1 MLGLPMPGKTVSII
15 LPALDEE
22 EAVGKVIDEIPE
34 KDMEERGYRV
44 EILVVD
50 NGSTDRTREIA
61 EAKGAKVIVEPAKGK
76 GRAVRTAFESVC
88 GDFIFMLDADYTYPA
103 TYIPQMLEA
112 LEEGHDVVLGSRLK
126 GQRAEGAMSK
136 LNLIGNRLLAF
147 MGNTLY
153 GTRISD
159 LCTGY
164 WGLSREVVENLEL
177 DATGFQLEANMFTE
191 IAKKGYRIAEVPILY
206 RRRLTPAKLSSL
218 EDGLRIGRTLIT
230 KRFR

>member
-1 MLGLPMPGKTVSII
+1 MPGKKVSII

-22 EAVGKVIDEIPE
+22 EAVGKVIDEIPK

-61 EAKGAKVIVEPAKGK
+61 EAKGAKIIVEPTKGK
-76 GRAVRTAFESVC
+76 GRAVRTAFESVS

-112 LEEGHDVVLGSRLK
+112 LEEGYNVVLGSRLK

-147 MGNTLY
+147 IANTLY

-164 WGLSREVVENLEL
+164 WGLTREVVENLEL

-191 IAKKGYRIAEVPILY
+191 IAKKGYRIAEVAILY
-206 RRRLTPAKLSSL
+206 RRRLTPTKLSSL

>member
-1 MLGLPMPGKTVSII
+1 MPGKKVSII

-22 EAVGKVIDEIPE
+22 EAVGKVIDEIPK

-61 EAKGAKVIVEPAKGK
+61 EAKGAKIIVEPTKGK
-76 GRAVRTAFESVC
+76 GRAVRTAFESVS

-112 LEEGHDVVLGSRLK
+112 LEEGYNVVLGSRLK

-147 MGNTLY
+147 IANTLY

-164 WGLSREVVENLEL
+164 WGLTREVVENLEL

-206 RRRLTPAKLSSL
+206 RRRLTPTKLSSL

>member
-1 MLGLPMPGKTVSII
+1 MLGKRVSII

-22 EAVGKVIDEIPE
+22 EAVGKVIDEIPK

-61 EAKGAKVIVEPAKGK
+61 EAKGAKIIVEPTKGK
-76 GRAVRTAFESVC
+76 GRAVRTAFESVS

-112 LEEGHDVVLGSRLK
+112 LEEGYNVVLGSRLK

-147 MGNTLY
+147 IANTLY

-164 WGLSREVVENLEL
+164 WGLTREVVENMEL

-191 IAKKGYRIAEVPILY
+191 IAKKGYRIAEVAILY
-206 RRRLTPAKLSSL
+206 RRRLTPTKLSSL

>member
-1 MLGLPMPGKTVSII
+1 MPGKRVSII

-22 EAVGKVIDEIPE
+22 EAVGKVIDEIPK

-61 EAKGAKVIVEPAKGK
+61 ETKEAKIIVEPIKGK
-76 GRAVRTAFESVC
+76 GRAVRTAFESVS

-112 LEEGHDVVLGSRLK
+112 LEEGYNVVLGSRLK

-147 MGNTLY
+147 IANTLY

-164 WGLSREVVENLEL
+164 WGLTREVVENLEL

-206 RRRLTPAKLSSL
+206 RRRLTPTKLSSL

>member
-1 MLGLPMPGKTVSII
+1 MPGKKVSII

-22 EAVGKVIDEIPE
+22 EAVGKVIDEIPK

-61 EAKGAKVIVEPAKGK
+61 ETKGAKIIVEPIKGK
-76 GRAVRTAFESVC
+76 GRAVRTAFESVS

-112 LEEGHDVVLGSRLK
+112 LEEGYNVVLGSRLK

-147 MGNTLY
+147 IANTLY

-164 WGLSREVVENLEL
+164 WGLTREVVENLEL

>member
-1 MLGLPMPGKTVSII
+1 MPGKRVSII

-22 EAVGKVIDEIPE
+22 EAVGKVIDEIPK

-61 EAKGAKVIVEPAKGK
+61 ETKGAKIIVESAKGK
-76 GRAVRTAFESVC
+76 GRAVRTAFEWVS

-112 LEEGHDVVLGSRLK
+112 LEEGHNVVLGSRLK

-147 MGNTLY
+147 IANTLY

-191 IAKKGYRIAEVPILY
+191 IAKKGYRMAEVPILY

-218 EDGLRIGRTLIT
+218 KDGLRIGRTLIT
-230 KRFR
+230 NRFR